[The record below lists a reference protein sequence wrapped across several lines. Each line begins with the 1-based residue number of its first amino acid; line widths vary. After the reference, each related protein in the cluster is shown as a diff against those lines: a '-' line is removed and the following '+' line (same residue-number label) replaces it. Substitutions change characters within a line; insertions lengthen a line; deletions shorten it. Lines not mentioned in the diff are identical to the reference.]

1 MLKWRR
7 SQVRSCRR
15 LVSCSY
21 TTVTLK
27 ETRGGGGCFG
37 TGAPG
42 EVKDGG
48 WQGGGKNTWNE
59 ENMGVKNTSCS
70 QQAMSDRLLHHPH
83 HKPPALANTCN
94 TCRGVCVSVWE
105 QAVLYLYCLYYF
117 VSCPCKNILQSG
129 GIRLSLFPRGDTY
142 CAERK
147 WALISLRPLPTS
159 SILWG
164 IGTTSTNLWPC
175 VSLRCTQWKSFHSRD
190 NKAGESRGSAE
201 TPNEAAT
208 HEGDVMHRCYFS
220 RLFFFW
226 LKTEAR

>member
-1 MLKWRR
+1 MLNSEKWSQRRVRLKKKTETSEHDNLRRSRREVRKAWGKMLKWRR

-27 ETRGGGGCFG
+27 ETQGGGGCFG

-70 QQAMSDRLLHHPH
+70 QQAMSDRLLRHPH
-83 HKPPALANTCN
+83 RKPPTLANTCN

-129 GIRLSLFPRGDTY
+129 GIRLSLCPRGDTY
-142 CAERK
+142 CA
-147 WALISLRPLPTS
+147 I
-159 SILWG
+159 
-164 IGTTSTNLWPC
+164 
-175 VSLRCTQWKSFHSRD
+175 
-190 NKAGESRGSAE
+190 
-201 TPNEAAT
+201 NE
-208 HEGDVMHRCYFS
+208 
-220 RLFFFW
+220 L
-226 LKTEAR
+226 

>member
-1 MLKWRR
+1 MLQFNRSARLKVIFLILRTSWAHVEYWTVKSEAKGGLDLKKKKKTETSEHDNLRRSRREVRKAWGKMLKWRR

-70 QQAMSDRLLHHPH
+70 QQAMSDRLLCHPH
-83 HKPPALANTCN
+83 RKPPTLANTCN
-94 TCRGVCVSVWE
+94 TCRGVSVR
-105 QAVLYLYCLYYF
+105 ASRLLLVLLLLLCL
-117 VSCPCKNILQSG
+117 
-129 GIRLSLFPRGDTY
+129 
-142 CAERK
+142 
-147 WALISLRPLPTS
+147 
-159 SILWG
+159 
-164 IGTTSTNLWPC
+164 
-175 VSLRCTQWKSFHSRD
+175 VSL
-190 NKAGESRGSAE
+190 
-201 TPNEAAT
+201 
-208 HEGDVMHRCYFS
+208 
-220 RLFFFW
+220 
-226 LKTEAR
+226 